1 MKKVLMITTGGTIAG
16 MNSRF
21 GIAPVHV
28 GEKLKPVIEGIDIT
42 VLDLYSIDSTDVMPI
57 HWRKLYNA
65 INENLPDYDGILIL
79 HGSDTMAYTGAALA
93 FTVETDKPVILTG
106 SMLPPDA
113 PDSDVK
119 TNIEQAARLA
129 AGGEYKGVYLSFAG
143 RIIGGGDIVKVSSC
157 DKDAFRSYSGFVP
170 RRKYKFPARNGLFP
184 AVVRLTPFTYGMD
197 IMSIAQDRAGIVME
211 TYGAGG
217 IPDNEITLVLSE
229 LSKTMPVVITTSC
242 FGGTDLGRYEVGRRA
257 LDAGAVDADKRS
269 TECAA
274 VEMWL
279 SCNQ

>member
-1 MKKVLMITTGGTIAG
+1 MKKVLMITTGGTVAG
-16 MNSRF
+16 MNSGF
-21 GIAPVHV
+21 GIKPTHI
-28 GEKLKPVIEGIDIT
+28 GEKLKPAIEGIDIT

-57 HWRKLYNA
+57 HWRKLHNA

>member
-157 DKDAFRSYSGFVP
+157 D
-170 RRKYKFPARNGLFP
+170 
-184 AVVRLTPFTYGMD
+184 
-197 IMSIAQDRAGIVME
+197 
-211 TYGAGG
+211 
-217 IPDNEITLVLSE
+217 
-229 LSKTMPVVITTSC
+229 
-242 FGGTDLGRYEVGRRA
+242 
-257 LDAGAVDADKRS
+257 
-269 TECAA
+269 
-274 VEMWL
+274 
-279 SCNQ
+279 